1 MVESTSSAGEPSVHK
16 HRICPWWMGY
26 VLASPIRRLGEKPET
41 ILAGLVKAD
50 MTVLDIGCAMGFFSL
65 PLARIVGAGGR
76 VICVDIQR
84 KMLSSLERRA
94 GRKGLADRIETRL
107 ATQDGLGIDDLG
119 DQADFA
125 LLMHV
130 VHESENPVRFL
141 GDCHAALRPR
151 ARILIAEP
159 RGHIPEEEFEI
170 TRRHVIDAGFNE
182 CKAPVIKKSHV
193 LLCEK
198 N

>member
-1 MVESTSSAGEPSVHK
+1 MVESTSSATEPNVRK

-26 VLASPIRRLGEKPET
+26 LLASPIRRLGEKPET
-41 ILAGLVKAD
+41 ILAGLIETD

-65 PLARIVGAGGR
+65 PLARMVGAGGR
-76 VICVDIQR
+76 VVCIDVQR

-94 GRKGLADRIETRL
+94 GRKGLSDRIETRL
-107 ATQDGLGIDDLG
+107 ATQDSLGINDLG
-119 DQADFA
+119 NRTDFA

-130 VHESENPVRFL
+130 VHEVENSARFL
-141 GDCHAALRPR
+141 GECHAALRPR

-159 RGHIPEEEFEI
+159 RGHISDEEFEI
-170 TRRHVIDAGFNE
+170 TRRHTIDAGFNE
-182 CKAPVIKKSHV
+182 CKAPEIKKSHV

-198 N
+198 I